1 MEQRS
6 VEQMPHGSYPFWTK
20 ARFFIFSL
28 FGIFMFFV
36 SVKIGEKSTIPIDH
50 IVTFVKTGAA
60 GAMPYY
66 AMVVIILGAVYPF
79 FSRTWNA
86 TPVSV
91 FFSFAKIAGV
101 AVGFMAVF
109 KLGPAW
115 LFEADM
121 LPFLFDKLVIPV
133 GILVPIGS
141 AFLAFMVGYGLL
153 EFIGVIMQ
161 PVMRPLFKTPGKSA
175 VDAVA
180 SFVGSYSIA
189 LLITNKVFKD
199 GQYTI
204 KEAAIIAT
212 GFSTV
217 STTFMIIVAKTLG
230 LMDRWNFYF
239 WTTMLVT
246 FAVTAITARL
256 YPLNRLKDEYVGTGN
271 PEKTIHGNLLKHA
284 VASGF
289 EGSSRALPVWQNVYE
304 NLRDGFRMTMGILPT
319 ILSIGLL
326 GLVLARFTPLFDV
339 MGYAF
344 LPWTLLGGIPDAM
357 LAAKGCAVELAEM
370 FLPALLT
377 ADAAPLTRYV
387 MGVISVSS
395 IMFFSASI
403 PCILSTEIPLKIK
416 DLLIIWYQRTAISVL
431 LAAAIGHFLL

>member
-1 MEQRS
+1 MEQLNGKEDVQRQYS
-6 VEQMPHGSYPFWTK
+6 LWTK

-36 SVKIGEKSTIPIDH
+36 TVKIGEKSTIPIDH

-60 GAMPYY
+60 GILPYY
-66 AMVVIILGAVYPF
+66 ALAVIILGAIFPF
-79 FSRTWNA
+79 YKKTWNS
-86 TPVSV
+86 TPVSI
-91 FFSFAKIAGV
+91 FFSVAKVAGV
-101 AVGFMAVF
+101 GVALMAIF

-115 LFEADM
+115 LFEPDM
-121 LPFLFDKLVIPV
+121 LPFLFDKLVMPV

-153 EFIGVIMQ
+153 EFIGIIMQ
-161 PVMRPLFKTPGKSA
+161 PIMRPLFMTPGKSA

-246 FAVTAITARL
+246 FVVTAITARI
-256 YPLNRLKDEYVGTGN
+256 YPLNRMKDEYVGNGN
-271 PEKTIHGNLLKHA
+271 PEKTIKGNLLKHA
-284 VASGF
+284 IMNGF
-289 EGSSRALPVWQNVYE
+289 EGSHHALPVWKNVYE

-326 GLVLARFTPLFDV
+326 GLVLAKFTPLFDV

-344 LPWTLLGGIPDAM
+344 LPWTMLAGIPDAV

-377 ADAAPLTRYV
+377 TEAAPLTRYV
-387 MGVISVSS
+387 MGVISISS

-416 DLLIIWYQRTAISVL
+416 DLIVIWYERTVISVL
-431 LAAAIGHFLL
+431 LAAAIGHLFL